1 MAQQAPIKPT
11 LPQNDNASQQA
22 ARAAQLI
29 ATRGKY
35 VWTDEVPALPGV
47 PAVAT
52 LPAEELP
59 TLEWWLKLVKVVIE
73 LAKNQIAVEEDLIA
87 QGLATL
93 DPLMID
99 ADKALIVAIEKDVA
113 SLEQKI
119 ANTPPTSKNIGALIK
134 DGIELVAA
142 EAAIADL
149 KNHAQKLA
157 TIIERSGAVQH
168 AEGDDARSLDE
179 YRGVFQAVKIPE
191 IAYTFQSDLEFARL
205 RVAGPNSVLIEAV
218 TGSAVPDKCPIS
230 PEEYANIV
238 PNDTL
243 AQALADGRIF
253 QCDYKDLATIEPGNW
268 NGTAKYLTCP
278 VALFA
283 VPPQSGSLVPV
294 AINCDPG
301 NAASPVM
308 TPSRDPAKQWGW
320 EMAKF
325 CVQAAD
331 GNYHELYAHL
341 ARTHLVIEAVAVA
354 THRHLAEVHPL
365 WALLVRHY
373 EGTLFINDIAARSLI
388 TEGGP
393 IDHIFAGTIKS
404 SQQTAADARLS
415 FDFTAG
421 MLPANLA
428 ARGVDA
434 NSALTDYP
442 YRDDGLLVWEAIE
455 GWVRNYV
462 SVYYASDSDV
472 TGDTELAAWAQ
483 CIANTDKGNI
493 KGFATPTTVQELV
506 QTCTMIIFTAS
517 AQHASVNFPQK
528 AIMEFAPAVTGAMWQ
543 LAPDTQIECTKQE
556 WLAMMPPR
564 QLALEQLKVLFLLG
578 SIYYRPL
585 GTYLSPQFPYPEWFQ
600 DTKITGADGPL
611 ARFNSALEGVEQT
624 IAARNANR
632 MQPYTFLLPSLIP
645 SSTNI

>member
-1 MAQQAPIKPT
+1 MTQQAPSNPT
-11 LPQNDNASQQA
+11 LPQNDNAAGQA
-22 ARAAQLI
+22 ARAAQLTT
-29 ATRGKY
+29 AQGVY
-35 VWTDEVPALPGV
+35 QWTDSVPALPGV
-47 PAVAT
+47 PVVDK

-59 TLEWWLKLVKVVIE
+59 TLEWWLMLVKVVID
-73 LAKNQIAVEEDLIA
+73 LAKNQIAVEEELIA

-93 DPLMID
+93 DPLMLD

-113 SLEQKI
+113 SLEQKM
-119 ANTPPTSKNIGALIK
+119 ANTPVNTKTIGGLLK
-134 DGIELVAA
+134 DGLELVAA
-142 EAAIADL
+142 DIAIADL

-157 TIIERSGAVQH
+157 TIIERSGAVQK
-168 AEGDDARSLDE
+168 AEGDDPRSLDD
-179 YRGVFQAVKIPE
+179 YRGVFETIKIPE

-218 TGSAVPDKCPIS
+218 NGVLPAACPIS
-230 PEEYANIV
+230 AEKYANIV

-243 AQALADGRIF
+243 EQALAQGRIF

-283 VPPQSGSLVPV
+283 VPPQSGSLVPI
-294 AINCDPG
+294 AINCDPS
-301 NAASPVM
+301 NVASPVM
-308 TPSRDPAKQWGW
+308 TPSCDPDKQWGW

-331 GNYHELYAHL
+331 GNYHELFAHL

-354 THRHLAEVHPL
+354 THRHLANVHPL
-365 WALLVRHY
+365 WALLVRHF
-373 EGTLFINDIAARSLI
+373 EGTLFINDAAANSLI
-388 TEGGP
+388 VKGGP
-393 IDHIFAGTIKS
+393 IDHIFAGTITS

-415 FDFTAG
+415 FDFAAG

-462 SVYYASDSDV
+462 DVYYGSDSDV
-472 TGDTELAAWAQ
+472 TGDTELAAWAE
-483 CIANTDKGNI
+483 CIANTAKGNI
-493 KGFATPTTVQELV
+493 KGFSAPATIAELV

-528 AIMEFAPAVTGAMWQ
+528 AIMEFAPAVTGAIWQ
-543 LAPDTQIECTKQE
+543 QAPDTESACTKQE

-564 QLALEQLKVLFLLG
+564 ELALEQLKVLYLLG

-585 GTYLSPQFPYPEWFQ
+585 GTYLSPQFPYPQWFQ
-600 DTKITGADGPL
+600 DPAITGADGPL
-611 ARFNSALEGVEQT
+611 ARFNSALTGVEDT

-632 MQPYTFLLPSLIP
+632 MHPYTFLLPSLIP